1 MYIKNNIQLAGGHHS
16 VLTIESLEKLA
27 RESSSNDPSHGASL
41 VFDQSKFNTK
51 TKKEAKDR
59 EKRKKQL

>member
-1 MYIKNNIQLAGGHHS
+1 MDAS
-16 VLTIESLEKLA
+16 F
-27 RESSSNDPSHGASL
+27 GASL